1 MGNGLARRAVSIGLG
16 ALGTAALARRAGAQS
31 YPARPLRI
39 VVPYAAGGGADACA
53 RAFYARLGE
62 RLGQAIVIEN
72 RGGGGGTIGAL
83 AVARAANDGYTLL
96 HDTNAFAMN
105 QFLLSSMPFDATR
118 DFAPIILVA
127 RVPTILAVHPSVPA
141 RTVPEFIDWV
151 KASPGGVE
159 CASAGNGTPMHLG
172 LELFSRRSGARL
184 NHVPY
189 RGGAPAVN
197 DLIGGQIKAGVIE
210 GAVSIGFLQSG
221 ALRGL
226 AHNGHGRL
234 PSLPDLPAMDEF
246 IPGFEAVTWHALLA
260 PAGTSPAIVAQ
271 LNAGMNAVMRDQDFV
286 ARLAAVNTTVAGG
299 SPQEL
304 GAFLAEDAR
313 RWGPIIREAGITAG

>member
-1 MGNGLARRAVSIGLG
+1 MGNELARRSISLGLG
-16 ALGTAALARRAGAQS
+16 GLAATTLPRAQAQS
-31 YPARPLRI
+31 YPTRPIRV

-62 RLGQAIVIEN
+62 RLGHAIVIEN
-72 RGGGGGTIGAL
+72 RGGGGGTIGAV

-105 QFLLSSMPFDATR
+105 QFLLPSLPFDAVR
-118 DFAPIILVA
+118 DFEPIILVA
-127 RVPTILAVHPSVPA
+127 KVPTILAVHPSVPA
-141 RTVPEFIDWV
+141 RTVPEFVAWV
-151 KASPGGVE
+151 KGNPGGVE

-172 LELFSRRSGARL
+172 LELFSHRSGAKL

-197 DLIGGQIKAGVIE
+197 DLIGGQIKVGFIE

-221 ALRGL
+221 ALRGI

-234 PSLPDLPAMDEF
+234 PALPDLPAMDEF
-246 IPGFEAVTWHALLA
+246 LPDFEAVTWHALLA
-260 PAGTSPAIVAQ
+260 PAGTPSSIIARV
-271 LNAGMNAVMRDQDFV
+271 NAEMNEVMRDQDFV
-286 ARLAAVNTTVAGG
+286 ARLAAANTTAAGG
-299 SPQEL
+299 SPQQL
-304 GAFLAEDAR
+304 GTFLAEEVR
-313 RWGPIIREAGITAG
+313 RWGPVIREAGITAG

>member
-1 MGNGLARRAVSIGLG
+1 MGHVLSRRSVALGLG
-16 ALGTAALARRAGAQS
+16 ALAAAPPRRAGAQS
-31 YPARPLRI
+31 YPTRPVRV

-53 RAFYARLGE
+53 RAFYARVGE

-72 RGGGGGTIGAL
+72 RGGGGGTIGAI

-105 QFLLSSMPFDATR
+105 RFLLSSMPFDADR
-118 DFAPIILVA
+118 DFEPIILVA
-127 RVPTILAVHPSVPA
+127 KIPTILAVHPSVPA
-141 RTVPEFIDWV
+141 RTVPEFVAWV
-151 KASPGGVE
+151 KGNAGGVE

-172 LELFSRRSGARL
+172 LELFSHRSGARL

-197 DLIGGQIKAGVIE
+197 DLIGGQIKVGFIE

-221 ALRGL
+221 DLRGI

-234 PSLPDLPAMDEF
+234 PALPDLPAMDEF
-246 IPGFEAVTWHALLA
+246 YPGFEAVTWHALLA
-260 PAGTSPAIVAQ
+260 PAGTPPSIVERI
-271 LNAGMNAVMRDQDFV
+271 NAEMNELMRDPEFV
-286 ARLAAVNTTVAGG
+286 ARLAALNTTVAGG
-299 SPQEL
+299 SPQQL
-304 GAFLAEDAR
+304 KDFLADEVR
-313 RWGPIIREAGITAG
+313 RWGPVVREAGITSG